1 MTLKTLVRAA
11 RLAPATFLLALAAAA
26 CSSDSSGP
34 DVSVVG
40 TWQLQTVNGQ
50 ALPYVVAQSG
60 SDKIEVTSDVLTVA
74 EGGAFTEITTIRVTS
89 GGTVTTQSIPDAGS
103 YSVNGTAVNFTF
115 QSDGSSGTGTLSE
128 STLTVATQ
136 GVSLVYKKQ

>member
-1 MTLKTLVRAA
+1 MTLKALARSA
-11 RLAPATFLLALAAAA
+11 RLAPAALLFALAAGA
-26 CSSDSSGP
+26 CSGDSSGP

-50 ALPYVVAQSG
+50 GLPYLVAQSG
-60 SDKIEVTSDVLTVA
+60 ADKIEVTSDVLTVA

-89 GGTVTTQSIPDAGS
+89 SGTVTTQSIPDAGT
-103 YSVNGTAVNFTF
+103 YTINGTAVNFTF
-115 QSDGSSGTGTLSE
+115 QSDGSNGTGTLNE